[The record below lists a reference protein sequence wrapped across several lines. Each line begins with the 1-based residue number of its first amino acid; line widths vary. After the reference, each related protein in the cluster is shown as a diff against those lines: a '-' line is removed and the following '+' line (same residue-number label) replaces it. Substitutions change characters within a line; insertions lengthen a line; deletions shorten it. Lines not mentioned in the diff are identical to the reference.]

1 MTWLI
6 LSNNALNAMENN
18 KEYHVTTNED
28 EMWNNIDP
36 TFWDEFYDNHI
47 PLWGTAITLLV
58 VIALFIG
65 LMLLFFA

>member
-1 MTWLI
+1 MEWLI

-18 KEYHVTTNED
+18 KEYQVTTNEE

-36 TFWDEFYDNHI
+36 KFYDNYN
-47 PLWGTAITLLV
+47 PLWSTAITLLV
-58 VIALFIG
+58 VIALFIV

>member
-1 MTWLI
+1 
-6 LSNNALNAMENN
+6 MENN
-18 KEYHVTTNED
+18 KEYQVTTNED

-36 TFWDEFYDNHI
+36 TFWDKFYDNYS
-47 PLWGTAITLLV
+47 PLWSTAITLLT

>member
-1 MTWLI
+1 MQK
-6 LSNNALNAMENN
+6 NEMGNN

-36 TFWDEFYDNHI
+36 TFWDKFYDNYS